1 MAVGINLRCRLL
13 HPSSRTDHLLIGLEE
28 HQRAQHHQQEVQKQ
42 EVLFKSYQPD
52 FRRDPSLVLE
62 VRCRKVLLL
71 EQGNFAE
78 WMLVLLTAGR

>member
-1 MAVGINLRCRLL
+1 MAVGINLRRRLHHLSFRTDRLL
-13 HPSSRTDHLLIGLEE
+13 ISLEE
-28 HQRAQHHQQEVQKQ
+28 HQRAQHHQQEVQEQ
-42 EVLFKSYQPD
+42 EVLPESYQSD

-62 VRCRKVLLL
+62 IRCRKVLLL

>member
-1 MAVGINLRCRLL
+1 M
-13 HPSSRTDHLLIGLEE
+13 
-28 HQRAQHHQQEVQKQ
+28 QEQ
-42 EVLFKSYQPD
+42 EVLLESYQSD

-78 WMLVLLTAGR
+78 WMLVLLMAGR